1 MNLDKLRS
9 VLAVPFAC
17 LFVILMLC
25 VFAAQSPVS
34 SGIRIPMMRMRAEPL
49 SNCEFNGFTVYLR
62 SDGQIG
68 GGDRDSRM
76 SQSEILSR
84 IAEAGDNIQ
93 DDTIFV
99 ITEPDVPYDGFVNL
113 ISKIHNVAPEDH
125 IAIVTESGQ
134 VEGVPLDSGLREKWA
149 DRCRFEWPAVP
160 GQPKWHADAPRI
172 LLGQSMKRTS
182 VWEALTSSAR

>member
-9 VLAVPFAC
+9 FLAVPFAC

-25 VFAAQSPVS
+25 VFAVQSPVP
-34 SGIRIPMMRMRAEPL
+34 SGIRIPMMQMRVEPL

-68 GGDRDSRM
+68 GGDPDSRV

-84 IAEAGDNIQ
+84 IAEARDNIQ

-99 ITEPDVPYDGFVNL
+99 ITEPSVPYERFVDL
-113 ISKIHNVAPEDH
+113 LAKIHNVAPADH
-125 IAIVTESGQ
+125 IAVVTKNGQ
-134 VEGVPLDSGLREKWA
+134 VEGVPLDSGLREKLA
-149 DRCRFEWPAVP
+149 DRCRFEWPAVI
-160 GQPKWHADAPRI
+160 GQPKWPVDDSRI
-172 LLGQSMKRTS
+172 ALGRSMKRMS
-182 VWEALTSSAR
+182 APEALTSPTR